1 MKVPKRAPTDTKSEY
16 HWPSDMSFLD
26 DTGRHRRND
35 LGSMCWLRRTKYSF
49 LTFEKTVW
57 DEMIR
62 DERRDDSRRVDKI
75 RDVTKESHWDMGR
88 EVPNETLNYEK
99 EERRYE
105 YDIRR

>member
-1 MKVPKRAPTDTKSEY
+1 
-16 HWPSDMSFLD
+16 
-26 DTGRHRRND
+26 
-35 LGSMCWLRRTKYSF
+35 MCWLRRTKYSF

-62 DERRDDSRRVDKI
+62 DERRDDTI
-75 RDVTKESHWDMGR
+75 WDVTKESHWDMGR

-105 YDIRR
+105 YDIRRSVSKKGLAAIVELHKLDPFSNYISLKNGWNSLRIS